1 MSFPRLFIPESDSM
15 SEGTNNDDCHEA
27 IAGELVTQIEETA
40 EEIKEELAE
49 VRATFVGPIPP
60 PDILQGYDNI
70 LPGLADRI
78 VSMAEAEGNHR
89 RDPIDGTR
97 NGLPLTPK

>member
-1 MSFPRLFIPESDSM
+1 M